1 TDGVLDLD
9 LIAQVVPGAQD
20 PQNSVVTVRGIE
32 ILTVEDEPDPNQAP
46 TISAD
51 PSSVTVT
58 AGESES
64 VTISA
69 SDPDGGPVQLSI
81 TDGPAFAGL
90 VGNELVLSPGAGD
103 VGDHEVTVQASDGE
117 LTATV
122 VVDVT
127 VQAATEPPEGST
139 VGDFDGDGDT
149 DIAVFRR
156 TSGRWYIE
164 GTPGSVQ
171 WGVANDIPVAA
182 DYDGDGDTDMAVFR
196 PSTGRWYVNGIAGS
210 IQWGSGGTDIPVPG
224 DYDGD
229 GSADIAVFRTT
240 SGRWYIDG

>member
-1 TDGVLDLD
+1 GLNVAVTERFETTVTDGVLDLD
-9 LIAQVVPGAQD
+9 VVAQTNVAAI
-20 PQNSVVTVRGIE
+20 RGIE
-32 ILTVEDEPDPNQAP
+32 ITPLPAPDPNQAP

-69 SDPDGGPVQLSI
+69 SDPDGDPVQLSI
-81 TDGPAFAGL
+81 TGGPAFAGL
-90 VGNELVLSPGAGD
+90 VGHELVLSPGAGD

-117 LTATV
+117 LTATM

-127 VQAATEPPEGST
+127 DRAATEPPEGST
-139 VGDFDGDGDT
+139 DGGLDGARDT
-149 DIAVFRR
+149 GIAVSRR
-156 TSGRWYIE
+156 PARRRHIEGPPGSGR
-164 GTPGSVQ
+164 

-210 IQWGSGGTDIPVPG
+210 IQW
-224 DYDGD
+224 
-229 GSADIAVFRTT
+229 
-240 SGRWYIDG
+240 